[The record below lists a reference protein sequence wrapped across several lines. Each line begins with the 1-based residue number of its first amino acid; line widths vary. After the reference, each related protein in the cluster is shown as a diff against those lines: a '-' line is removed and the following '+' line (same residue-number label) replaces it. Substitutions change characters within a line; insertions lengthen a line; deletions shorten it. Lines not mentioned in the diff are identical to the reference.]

1 MRTAAVILVVVVLAC
16 LAPLGAVMAAS
27 AIAEQAGCRL
37 DEGSVHACIIWGA
50 DWGGALYTAF
60 VSGWFMLLTLPVA
73 ALAALALVM
82 LVLIDALRRFRAR
95 S

>member
-1 MRTAAVILVVVVLAC
+1 MVILAC

-37 DEGSVHACIIWGA
+37 DEGSVHSCMISGT
-50 DWGGALYTAF
+50 DWGDALYTAF
-60 VSGWFMLLTLPVA
+60 VSGWFMLVTLPVA
-73 ALAALALVM
+73 ALAALVLLV